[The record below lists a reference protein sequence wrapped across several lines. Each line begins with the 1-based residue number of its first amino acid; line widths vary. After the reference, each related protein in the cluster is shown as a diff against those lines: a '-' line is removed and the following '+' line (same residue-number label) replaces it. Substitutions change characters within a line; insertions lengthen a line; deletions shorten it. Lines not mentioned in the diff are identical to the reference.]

1 MGKTWTTRKTPSSST
16 FDFSHIPS
24 SANHLMTSTLT
35 SIDPSSIQACSLAA
49 SVACGA
55 FLQSGMLEPSQF
67 RTIHLY
73 LQTPT
78 NEHPRVAGERR
89 SQIIGTLLRNQSGF
103 KPSFPPWHFGDE
115 GTPPQEKP
123 IQTAV
128 SAVSTLRTCGCS
140 LVGVGGRGG

>member
-1 MGKTWTTRKTPSSST
+1 MSLLAHYSPLVKPTHQESCLTCVLAFKTLKG
-16 FDFSHIPS
+16 F
-24 SANHLMTSTLT
+24 
-35 SIDPSSIQACSLAA
+35 
-49 SVACGA
+49 
-55 FLQSGMLEPSQF
+55 
-67 RTIHLY
+67 
-73 LQTPT
+73 
-78 NEHPRVAGERR
+78 AGERR